1 MKGIDKIMKI
11 TIILMIVVLSLTSC
25 SYNNQISSDNI
36 PSEYTKFD
44 SKITNKENIKY
55 LDVSETGNNV
65 SYSILNQDGIVET
78 ETTYF
83 LKENSFQKFIK
94 IANYI
99 NMEMEYTILT
109 FVNFKQVRFE
119 IEGKSYDSFTA
130 FIAQNTDLQIPI
142 KLNNLNKGLNDIL
155 FLIVLNPN
163 KNLTNP
169 SDNEAFEDILYL
181 RRNVIWGNTYDK
193 IEYEYKDVTL
203 TEGAERPV
211 MLHEKAK
218 DNLIELAPCSLD
230 IKQSK
235 EAFITVANR
244 SNIEEDYAVI
254 LLADW
259 RQVPILNQETIY
271 IKLPSKFSG
280 HIPINTSFDA
290 VGLHKLVAII
300 VKSPYH
306 YENFRSIDVE
316 SSQWVNIDVK

>member
-83 LKENSFQKFIK
+83 LKENSFQKFIN

-99 NMEMEYTILT
+99 NMDMEYTILT

-181 RRNVIWGNTYDK
+181 RRK
-193 IEYEYKDVTL
+193 
-203 TEGAERPV
+203 
-211 MLHEKAK
+211 
-218 DNLIELAPCSLD
+218 
-230 IKQSK
+230 
-235 EAFITVANR
+235 
-244 SNIEEDYAVI
+244 
-254 LLADW
+254 
-259 RQVPILNQETIY
+259 
-271 IKLPSKFSG
+271 
-280 HIPINTSFDA
+280 
-290 VGLHKLVAII
+290 
-300 VKSPYH
+300 
-306 YENFRSIDVE
+306 
-316 SSQWVNIDVK
+316 